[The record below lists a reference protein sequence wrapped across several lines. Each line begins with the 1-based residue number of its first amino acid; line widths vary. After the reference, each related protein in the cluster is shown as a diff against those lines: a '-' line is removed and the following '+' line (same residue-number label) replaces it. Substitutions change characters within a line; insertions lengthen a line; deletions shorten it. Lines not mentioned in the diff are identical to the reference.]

1 MIGFTG
7 DRTGGIIGT
16 ITATNFVVDITDC
29 YSTGNMSQFSFG
41 ICGIVNSSTVTV
53 NITGCFATGYS
64 NLQNIGTITSLSA
77 GTLTIRKCYSYAFN
91 NPNTLDL
98 GNIFYKKRG
107 VFSRSLWD
115 KGTDKL
121 YPYPKLKAFRVRPW
135 KSSAYKNYAQQAK
148 FE

>member
-1 MIGFTG
+1 
-7 DRTGGIIGT
+7 
-16 ITATNFVVDITDC
+16 
-29 YSTGNMSQFSFG
+29 MSQFSFG
-41 ICGIVNSSTVTV
+41 ICGIVNSSTATV
-53 NITGCFATGYS
+53 NITRCFATGYS
-64 NLQNIGTITSLSA
+64 HFQNIGTIINNS
-77 GTLTIRKCYSYAFN
+77 GTFTLRNCYSYEFN

-98 GNIFYKKRG
+98 SNIFYKKRG
-107 VFSRSLWD
+107 VLPRSLWD